1 MPLPV
6 RKFSRAR
13 SRTWKRSCA
22 KEVNRPLI
30 EGGYLD
36 ADEFGR
42 ILDSRPRYIVK
53 RPGETTY
60 LDEVRRAA
68 LNNLL
73 SEHYELWKSARD
85 IEVYRLR

>member
-1 MPLPV
+1 MLQDHV
-6 RKFSRAR
+6 HRAR
-13 SRTWKRSCA
+13 GA
-22 KEVNRPLI
+22 
-30 EGGYLD
+30 
-36 ADEFGR
+36 
-42 ILDSRPRYIVK
+42 PRYIVK